1 MIQTSRS
8 IEFPLAGTTRRTN
21 KGPTQ
26 SQLMILFFPSI
37 LRYPYHELTYK
48 AVSSVSNATIHRS
61 GLSGLIY
68 LWSFCN
74 LIKFFPIDFSF
85 YIVFSRGYFIPSFL
99 ILNYFAVVAIKR
111 FLILIFLI
119 YYDFHWENI
128 LYNPPVS
135 FWHFSY
141 LRSFF
146 PLIGGISRET
156 RINSYLHLLVRTIC
170 FGLHWGLVCDDG
182 LEVWYISYL

>member
-1 MIQTSRS
+1 MIRTSRS

-26 SQLMILFFPSI
+26 SQIIILFFPSI

-61 GLSGLIY
+61 GLSGLID

-85 YIVFSRGYFIPSFL
+85 YIVFSRGYFIPYSQLFSCTCNFKEFLVWSFSYTPTFIKKICCTTSCNFLAFL
-99 ILNYFAVVAIKR
+99 ISTK
-111 FLILIFLI
+111 
-119 YYDFHWENI
+119 
-128 LYNPPVS
+128 
-135 FWHFSY
+135 
-141 LRSFF
+141 FF
-146 PLIGGISRET
+146 PFDRC
-156 RINSYLHLLVRTIC
+156 H
-170 FGLHWGLVCDDG
+170 
-182 LEVWYISYL
+182 